1 MTDECLTE
9 NDLLELLAGDASLDA
24 WRAHLESCAECR
36 DALSKQELLQGALE
50 AGPNEAAMERL
61 VRSARTR
68 LNATLAARARRVA
81 YYDTWEKSPVG
92 RIFIAASRVG
102 LCAIGLHGN
111 EEDFIRRLERRGFE
125 ARRSREHVG
134 DAISQLKDYFEG
146 RRKQFD
152 LAVDLSGQTEF
163 QRLVLEAT
171 AKVQAGSVVT
181 YRDVAR
187 RIGRPRACR
196 AVGSALSWNPVPIV
210 VPCHRVIGSDGG
222 LHGYGGG
229 LDLKAKLLQLEG
241 VSVA

>member
-1 MTDECLTE
+1 MIDECLTE
-9 NDLLELLAGDASLDA
+9 NDLLALLANDASLDA

-36 DALSKQELLQGALE
+36 DALSKQERLQDALS
-50 AGPNEAAMERL
+50 AGPSDAAVERL
-61 VRSARTR
+61 VRSAHAR

-92 RIFIAASRVG
+92 RIFVAVSRVG
-102 LCAIGLHGN
+102 LCAVGLHGG
-111 EEDFIRRLERRGFE
+111 EEDFVRRLERRGFE
-125 ARRSREHVG
+125 AQPSREHVG
-134 DAISQLKDYFEG
+134 DAISQLREYFEG
-146 RRKQFD
+146 RRKRFD

-171 AKVQAGSVVT
+171 ATVEPGSVVT
-181 YRDVAR
+181 YGDVAR
-187 RIGRPRACR
+187 RIGHPRACR

-241 VSVA
+241 IAVA